1 MAHETPGDP
10 RAGALPSPVCTGRA
24 GRPAGRIVDVMN
36 PMHPT
41 VARQTSATTPAI
53 DAGEAS
59 RLALTGRATDLE
71 HLARALACDGLVVLA
86 ELVEVLPDTG
96 EASRS
101 DTVDGSTV
109 EADLPDGG
117 DLDAVA

>member
-1 MAHETPGDP
+1 
-10 RAGALPSPVCTGRA
+10 
-24 GRPAGRIVDVMN
+24 MN

-41 VARQTSATTPAI
+41 VARQTSAAAPAI
-53 DAGEAS
+53 DAGEAA
-59 RLALTGRATDLE
+59 RLALTARATNLE
-71 HLARALACDGLVVLA
+71 HWALTLACDGMVVLA
-86 ELVEVLPDTG
+86 ELVEVLADTG

>member
-1 MAHETPGDP
+1 
-10 RAGALPSPVCTGRA
+10 
-24 GRPAGRIVDVMN
+24 MN

-41 VARQTSATTPAI
+41 VARQTSAAAPAI

-71 HLARALACDGLVVLA
+71 HWARALACDGLVVLA

-109 EADLPDGG
+109 EGDLPDEG

>member
-1 MAHETPGDP
+1 
-10 RAGALPSPVCTGRA
+10 
-24 GRPAGRIVDVMN
+24 MN

-41 VARQTSATTPAI
+41 VARQTSATAPAI
-53 DAGEAS
+53 DAGEAG
-59 RLALTGRATDLE
+59 RLVLT
-71 HLARALACDGLVVLA
+71 

-96 EASRS
+96 EVSRS